1 VQPHDA
7 FEFNVVVVVVLVTCT
22 GFPQH

>member
-7 FEFNVVVVVVLVTCT
+7 FEFNVVVVVVLVSCT